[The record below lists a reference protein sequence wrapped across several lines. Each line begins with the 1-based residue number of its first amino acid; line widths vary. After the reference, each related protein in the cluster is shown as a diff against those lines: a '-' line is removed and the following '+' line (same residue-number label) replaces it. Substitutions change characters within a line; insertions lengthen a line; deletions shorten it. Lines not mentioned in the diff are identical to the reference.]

1 MFHVGVIPVFSSM
14 AGKSW
19 NETAV
24 EMENSWKFIY
34 KREIFQQTMELITR
48 GYQIP
53 EKRHIHLP
61 RAWRNG
67 ESLDYLCVFFSK
79 NGFSF
84 HGIHVTRMLSEI
96 PV

>member
-1 MFHVGVIPVFSSM
+1 M

-34 KREIFQQTMELITR
+34 EREIFQQAMELITR

-67 ESLDYLCVFFSK
+67 ESLDYLCFF
-79 NGFSF
+79 FEEWF
-84 HGIHVTRMLSEI
+84 
-96 PV
+96 